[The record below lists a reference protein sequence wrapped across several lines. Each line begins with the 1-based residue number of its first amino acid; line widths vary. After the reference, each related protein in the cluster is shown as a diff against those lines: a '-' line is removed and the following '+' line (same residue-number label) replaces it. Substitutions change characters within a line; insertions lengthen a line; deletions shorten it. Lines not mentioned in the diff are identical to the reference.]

1 MLFTQEPK
9 RHPTRRRIATVASV
23 GAKSA
28 NGDVRLGD
36 VVRGSVVLETQ
47 LGDLEVGIREGTAA
61 WLDVRA
67 NAGRVHNALESGEAP
82 ESPAEAV
89 GRRRDPEALMPPA
102 RSAIVATGLRKSF
115 GDKLV
120 LDGVDLDVAE
130 GTVFA
135 LLGPNGAGKTT
146 IVHILS
152 TLLPADAGT
161 LRIAGH
167 DPAVDGDAVR
177 AAIGVTGQFAAVDG
191 LLTGEENLI
200 LMADLHRLGRA
211 EGRRRA
217 AELLERFD
225 LVDAG
230 NRPAATYS
238 GGMRRR
244 LDIAMTLVGEPR
256 IIFLDEPTA
265 GLDPRSRHT
274 MWQIIRDLVAGGV
287 TVLLTTQ
294 YLDEADRLA
303 DRIAVL
309 DHGRLIAEGTADELK
324 RRIPGGHIRLQ
335 FADPHVLESAVQRLG
350 DAARDDA
357 ALSLQLPNDGSVGSL
372 RALLARLD
380 REAIQVES
388 LSVHTADLDDVFLTL
403 TGGPR

>member
-1 MLFTQEPK
+1 
-9 RHPTRRRIATVASV
+9 
-23 GAKSA
+23 
-28 NGDVRLGD
+28 
-36 VVRGSVVLETQ
+36 
-47 LGDLEVGIREGTAA
+47 
-61 WLDVRA
+61 
-67 NAGRVHNALESGEAP
+67 
-82 ESPAEAV
+82 
-89 GRRRDPEALMPPA
+89 MPPA

-335 FADPHVLESAVQRLG
+335 FADPHELESAVQRLG

-388 LSVHTADLDDVFLTL
+388 LSVHTPDLDDVFLTL